1 MERTGIVSLLALLSL
16 TLPSCCVKE
25 DRAVCPCRIVVDLS
39 RCEDRDKALTIR
51 ACAES
56 EFFRRTA
63 RPKEY
68 PDGLEEKIPKGMV
81 QLAAMSCGDCET
93 VTGNRIHVRQG
104 CMPDSVYTYSH
115 SFEALVETI
124 RDTVLMHKQFA
135 TVYLTMDNVGNEIT
149 DYPYRLLVRTDCN
162 GLDAGSVEA
171 LGGDL
176 AFEPDHVGGRSFT
189 FRLLRQRGEGIQ
201 LELLDR
207 SRPDGIPIEVI
218 NIGRN
223 ILDTGYDWNAEDLP
237 DIRIAIGYTQ
247 AGISVEVRG
256 WESGDGITQDF

>member
-1 MERTGIVSLLALLSL
+1 MERTGIVSLLVLLSL
-16 TLPSCCVKE
+16 ALPSCCVKE
-25 DRAVCPCRIVVDLS
+25 DRTVCPCRLIVDLS
-39 RCEDRDKALTIR
+39 GCGDRDKALTIR

-56 EFFRRTA
+56 EFFSRTA
-63 RPKEY
+63 RPMDY

-81 QLAAMSCGDCET
+81 LLTAMSSGSSET

-104 CMPDSVYTYSH
+104 CMPDSIYTYSH

-171 LGGDL
+171 IGGPLD
-176 AFEPDHVGGRSFT
+176 FEPEQVGDRSFT

-207 SRPDGIPIEVI
+207 SRPGSVPVEVI
-218 NIGRN
+218 NIGRS
-223 ILDTGYDWNAEDLP
+223 ILETGYDWNAEDLQ
-237 DIRIAIGYTQ
+237 DIRIAIGYAQT
-247 AGISVEVRG
+247 GISVEVRS
-256 WESGDGITQDF
+256 WESGEGITQDF